1 VEGRDQERRTGR
13 EGEEGARREG
23 QGEKE
28 RRVADQTLHYTAT
41 LMQANVKWSSMGQ
54 MREKWLCGWAG
65 TSAYLDERTSA
76 HLDES
81 TRAYLAATSYLSP
94 RRMRYLSASTDLYS
108 PLLTYADLC

>member
-13 EGEEGARREG
+13 EGE
-23 QGEKE
+23 GEKE
-28 RRVADQTLHYTAT
+28 RRVPYLTLPYTAT

-65 TSAYLDERTSA
+65 TSAYLDMRTSA

-81 TRAYLAATSYLSP
+81 TRAYLAATCYLSP
-94 RRMRYLSASTDLYS
+94 RRMRYQSASTDLY
-108 PLLTYADLC
+108 